1 MDNYKN
7 IGKKIKE
14 ERETLKLTQ
23 KELAKRAGIDF
34 RFLGNIE
41 RGISK
46 PSLDTIVKISR
57 ALDIPLDILVAEK
70 VYWKNP
76 PETSAITKE
85 IVRLMSMLEDFDAL
99 RVLQIVRYSIE
110 LFTGHK
116 VNIPNEIQSHL
127 KDERTVANR
136 DDEFF
141 EEEDIDEEKEKK
153 KAKKHKGCLSKF
165 LEQGNQKGILLNPH
179 KDDIEGIKKLE
190 AFKLQQKK
198 KKKLKPKRAKKQVWL
213 L

>member
-23 KELAKRAGIDF
+23 KELAQRAGIDF

-41 RGISK
+41 RGVSK
-46 PSLDTIVKISR
+46 PSVDTLVKIAR
-57 ALDIPLDILVAEK
+57 ALDMPLDILVAEK

-76 PETSAITKE
+76 PENSAITKE

-110 LFTGHK
+110 LFTGRK

-127 KDERTVANR
+127 KDERTVIKDKRTIEKQLGKKKQKHNK
-136 DDEFF
+136 
-141 EEEDIDEEKEKK
+141 EEKR
-153 KAKKHKGCLSKF
+153 F
-165 LEQGNQKGILLNPH
+165 INI
-179 KDDIEGIKKLE
+179 
-190 AFKLQQKK
+190 F
-198 KKKLKPKRAKKQVWL
+198 
-213 L
+213 